1 VKGDFVLSVPD
12 RADYL
17 LFGGTFVLANK
28 LQVVGD
34 NMVDG
39 LSTKRWFLIR
49 TILDLPSEPP
59 PTITQIAREMDSTR
73 QNVAKMLETMERD
86 GLVTLESADFDR
98 RSRRVRVTEL
108 ARSQARQVA
117 ENAEGFL
124 KRLFEGLEQRELEA
138 AGKVILKLIEN
149 LTEMQDMIRQEELEI

>member
-1 VKGDFVLSVPD
+1 MLNIPD

-17 LFGGTFVLANK
+17 LFGGTFILANK

-34 NMVDG
+34 KMVEG
-39 LSTKRWFLIR
+39 LSTKQWFLVR

-59 PTITQIAREMDSTR
+59 PTMTQIAREMDSTR

-86 GLVTLESADFDR
+86 GLVTLESVDFDR
-98 RSRRVRVTEL
+98 RSRRVRVTVL
-108 ARSQARQVA
+108 GRSHARRVA

-124 KRLFEGLEQRELEA
+124 AHLFDGLEQSELQA
-138 AGKVILKLIEN
+138 AGNVVLKMIEN
-149 LTEMQDMIRQEELEI
+149 LTEMQDAIPKEELEA

>member
-1 VKGDFVLSVPD
+1 MLTIPN

-34 NMVDG
+34 KMVDG
-39 LSTKRWFLIR
+39 LSTKQWLLTR
-49 TILDLPSEPP
+49 TILDLPDEPP

-86 GLVTLESADFDR
+86 GLVTLEQSQFDR

-108 ARSQARQVA
+108 GREQARQVA
-117 ENAEGFL
+117 ENAEGFMA
-124 KRLFEGLEQRELEA
+124 RLFGGIEKSEMDA
-138 AGKVILKLIEN
+138 AGRVLLKMFEN
-149 LTEMQDMIRQEELEI
+149 LTDMQNTLPQEEG